1 MLDPL
6 AQHQGREKEDS
17 GLSTRGRRR
26 KTASPGD
33 ARWEMFVL
41 RTGSV
46 LGRDV
51 INLKCCA
58 GPVRDAK
65 KKKSRLASLGKLFV
79 HMYIRMLVQNL
90 QHCASP

>member
-1 MLDPL
+1 MGSAPGEGAGEGRQW
-6 AQHQGREKEDS
+6 AQHQKEDS
-17 GLSTRGRRR
+17 G
-26 KTASPGD
+26 
-33 ARWEMFVL
+33 
-41 RTGSV
+41 
-46 LGRDV
+46 
-51 INLKCCA
+51 A